1 MQKVGSGLLSFEF
14 KVAHYQ
20 KVLAFH
26 RGGIVKLPQF
36 LRAASVPVER
46 DYDLFEQFPDGYP
59 VWRGYA
65 SGLLEARRQL
75 LDLSRNTKNECFA
88 MHLPTKEVVA
98 RVNLG
103 VSQGRK
109 PVVFQI
115 TYDQAFAAE
124 RAEVLRRHGYE
135 VQTVCGNESAKAL
148 LTGPRHCDLFIV
160 GHAAPEEVRRDI
172 VAWLNENYPGVHIIA
187 LNLPQTQQLAGA
199 NFNVQ
204 VDSLGTLLPTM
215 AAALNAPPSAGSITR

>member
-1 MQKVGSGLLSFEF
+1 M
-14 KVAHYQ
+14 
-20 KVLAFH
+20 
-26 RGGIVKLPQF
+26 
-36 LRAASVPVER
+36 ER

-65 SGLLEARRQL
+65 SGLLDARRQL

-148 LTGPRHCDLFIV
+148 LTSPRHCDLFII
-160 GHAAPEEVRRDI
+160 GHAAPEEVRRDMI
-172 VAWLNENYPGVHIIA
+172 AWLSENYPGVLIIA
-187 LNLPQTQQLAGA
+187 LNLPPAQQLAGA
-199 NFNVQ
+199 NFNLKLN
-204 VDSLGTLLPTM
+204 DFETLLPTM
-215 AAALNAPPSAGSITR
+215 AAALNGPRNGGSITR